1 MQTVYMLSIIKY
13 LLIIRRENKEIGEVI
28 SSKLVEKNTVQK
40 KIYWNNKLKESK
52 KKKNIAINKIKE
64 ILKNK
69 PKIYKMIESRV
80 KI

>member
-1 MQTVYMLSIIKY
+1 MLSIIKY